1 MAEGEEYRLKI
12 EAYTPDTMPME
23 RLAEYLAELAV
34 MLGERSA
41 VHFVRLDPGST
52 SIVHK
57 IEREAVPKV
66 RHRTASVRRGV
77 GPRDAVRAYHKI
89 NRMLVDDNGTAVWT
103 EEKTQSDLIVFPGRE
118 EVEEQFAGV
127 KQHGTIDGE
136 VIRVGG
142 QRRLI
147 PVILKSDD
155 REISGC
161 WADRITAKA
170 LAGCLFEPV
179 RLFGVGRW
187 NRNDDGRWCLDIFR
201 IATFKR
207 LRDVPLSEALEELR
221 GLSTEWSSDSY
232 KELGEIRRGPVGAAN
247 GGV

>member
-12 EAYTPDTMPME
+12 EAYSPDTMPME
-23 RLAEYLAELAV
+23 RLAEYLAELAA

-52 SIVHK
+52 SVVHK
-57 IEREAVPKV
+57 IEREAIPKV
-66 RHRTASVRRGV
+66 RHRTASVRRGI
-77 GPRDAVRAYHKI
+77 GPRDAVRAYNKI
-89 NRMLVDDNGTAVWT
+89 NRMLVADNGTAVWKAET
-103 EEKTQSDLIVFPGRE
+103 EQADIIIFPGKE
-118 EVEEQFAGV
+118 EVEERFNGV

-142 QRRLI
+142 QRKLI
-147 PVILKSDD
+147 PILLKSDE
-155 REISGC
+155 REIAGC
-161 WADRITAKA
+161 WADRLTAKA

-179 RLFGVGRW
+179 RLFGIGRW
-187 NRNDDGRWCLDIFR
+187 NRDDHGKWSMDVFR

-207 LRDVPLSEALEELR
+207 LRDVPLSEALAELR
-221 GLSTEWSSDSY
+221 AVSTEWSPESY
-232 KELGEIRRGPVGAAN
+232 RELNKIRQGAEAAN